1 MVLNQFA
8 IAYTID
14 ALVTLKDKVGVI
26 KFRLMCHKM
35 SVLLLLL
42 AREEVGNLNI
52 ALGH

>member
-14 ALVTLKDKVGVI
+14 ALVTLKDNVGVI
-26 KFRLMCHKM
+26 KFHLMCHKM
-35 SVLLLLL
+35 SVLPLLLVV
-42 AREEVGNLNI
+42 EEAGNLNI